1 MNTDLLIG
9 AIDRSVAFGTPIL
22 WVAMGEIMVERAGVV
37 NLALDGMMIIS
48 ALVSFVVAQET
59 QHLTLALGAGMLAGM
74 FIALPHA
81 FASITLRVNQ
91 FVTGLALAMLCP
103 GLASL
108 MGRHWVGAAL
118 SHPLPSMSLPWL
130 AQIPFLGPA
139 FFTDKCILAYVAP
152 GVAVILLL
160 FLFCTRWGII
170 WRSAGE
176 SPAAVDACG
185 IPVLLIR
192 YLAVLL
198 GGLFAGI
205 GGAYLSLYYQP
216 AWVESMTGG
225 MGWIAL
231 AIVIFSNWNPLY
243 AVAGA
248 ILFGILYHFSF
259 RLQDQIDPH
268 VLKTLPYLSVVLVL
282 VAGALR
288 NRNGTAPM
296 ALGNPYFREDR

>member
-1 MNTDLLIG
+1 MNAELLVG
-9 AIDRSVAFGTPIL
+9 AIDRSIAFGTPIL
-22 WVAMGEIMVERAGVV
+22 WVAMGEIMAERAGVV
-37 NLALDGMMIIS
+37 NLALDGMMIVS
-48 ALVSFVVAQET
+48 ALVAFVVAQET
-59 QHLTLALGAGMLAGM
+59 QQLVLALAAGMLAGM
-74 FIALPHA
+74 VIALPHA

-118 SHPLPSMSLPWL
+118 PHTLPSISIPWFME
-130 AQIPFLGPA
+130 IPFLGPA
-139 FFTDKCILAYVAP
+139 FFTNKCILAYLAP
-152 GVAVILLL
+152 GVAMVLLI
-160 FLFCTRWGII
+160 FLFYTRWGII

-185 IPVLLIR
+185 IPVLFLR
-192 YLAVLL
+192 YIAVLL
-198 GGLFAGI
+198 GGLFAGV
-205 GGAYLSLYYQP
+205 GGAYLALYYQP

-231 AIVIFSNWNPLY
+231 AIVIFSNWNPVY
-243 AVAGA
+243 AVGGA
-248 ILFGILYHFSF
+248 ILFGVLYHFSF

-282 VAGALR
+282 VIGSLR
-288 NRNGTAPM
+288 SRNGSAPM